1 MSYIGSTPP
10 PEFTEVAADSVETG
24 DIKNSAVTTAKIADG
39 AVTAAKLASG
49 AAVPSQTG
57 QSGKFLTTD
66 GSVASWATVE
76 ALPTQTGNAGKYLRT
91 DGSTASWQDAA
102 TVGAVITNS
111 NSISANYTL
120 PTNFNGLSVGPINI
134 ASGVTVTVPSGQRW
148 VVI

>member
-1 MSYIGSTPP
+1 MSYIGSSPVEAIVT
-10 PEFTEVAADSVETG
+10 DNSVETN
-24 DIKNSAVTTAKIADG
+24 DIKNGAVTTAKIAD
-39 AVTAAKLASG
+39 ATVTAVKLAPG

-57 QSGKFLTTD
+57 QGGKFLTTN
-66 GSVASWATVE
+66 GTTASWAAVE
-76 ALPTQTGNAGKYLRT
+76 ALPAQTGNAGKYLRT